1 MTSNC
6 IAIERGDITKLAA
19 DAIVN
24 AADGAYGAVRAQT
37 VGHVSQDARGTR
49 MITIRSAHEGD
60 AEAIAG
66 FQESMALETEGR
78 RLDAARIRTGVRRAL
93 GDEDRGFY
101 LVAESEGQ
109 TVGSLFV
116 TREWSDW
123 RNGWFWWIQ
132 SVFVD
137 AAHRRAGSTGVCMR
151 RSCGGREAQARSS
164 GSDSTWSGRTW
175 GRSQPTSRSGWSGPT
190 ICCTSLRL
198 AVRSQARSCSLRTG
212 TLPIGL
218 VTPSRWR
225 ATPLVVE
232 RELTWPVLESVGVC
246 PIT

>member
-1 MTSNC
+1 
-6 IAIERGDITKLAA
+6 
-19 DAIVN
+19 
-24 AADGAYGAVRAQT
+24 
-37 VGHVSQDARGTR
+37 

-66 FQESMALETEGR
+66 FQESMALETEGK
-78 RLDAARIRTGVRRAL
+78 RLDAARIRKGVRRAL

-137 AAHRRAGSTGVCMR
+137 AAHRRRGVYRSLHAEVVR
-151 RSCGGREAQARSS
+151 RARSA
-164 GSDSTWSGRTW
+164 GEVVG
-175 GRSQPTSRSGWSGPT
+175 
-190 ICCTSLRL
+190 IRL
-198 AVRSQARSCSLRTG
+198 Y
-212 TLPIGL
+212 
-218 VTPSRWR
+218 
-225 ATPLVVE
+225 VE
-232 RELTWPVLESVGVC
+232 RENVGAQATYESLGMERTYYLLYELAAGSAE
-246 PIT
+246 PGS